1 MATESTRVLVLRD
14 GEGNLYLLD
23 QGTIDA
29 NRVPD
34 ERRAGVQEALQ
45 QDVGGYFFDAAVLNN
60 ATNVGQGNNAS
71 ANNVMVGV
79 FALGPQTVLQLQGNS
94 ANVGTAQSANP

>member
-1 MATESTRVLVLRD
+1 MASESTQVLVLRD
-14 GEGNLYLLD
+14 GDGYLYLID
-23 QGTIDA
+23 RNTIEA

-34 ERRAGVQEALQ
+34 DRRAEVQQLLQ
-45 QDVGGYFFDAAVLNN
+45 DDVGGYFFDTALLNN
-60 ATNVGQGNNAS
+60 VTNVGQSNNAS

>member
-1 MATESTRVLVLRD
+1 MASESTQVLVLRD
-14 GEGNLYLLD
+14 GDGYLYLLD
-23 QGTIDA
+23 RNTIEA

-34 ERRAGVQEALQ
+34 ERRAEVQQLLQ
-45 QDVGGYFFDAAVLNN
+45 EDVGGYFFDTALLNN
-60 ATNVGQGNNAS
+60 VTNVGQSNNAN

-79 FALGPQTVLQLQGNS
+79 FAAGPQTILQLQGNT